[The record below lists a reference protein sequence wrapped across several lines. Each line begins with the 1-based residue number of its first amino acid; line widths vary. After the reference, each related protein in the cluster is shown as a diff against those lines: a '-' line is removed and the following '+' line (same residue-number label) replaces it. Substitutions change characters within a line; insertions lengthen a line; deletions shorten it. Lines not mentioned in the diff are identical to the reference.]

1 MSGIQTMTVPVET
14 AKRNFGQLLEGLHL
28 GETITVVNSEEMPLA
43 LIIPLRP
50 ARAESERVSDW
61 EARWDALAHKVSR
74 AWKSDRGSVE
84 ILTEMRR

>member
-14 AKRNFGQLLEGLHL
+14 AKRNFGQLLEGLHS

-43 LIIPLRP
+43 LIIPLKS
-50 ARAESERVSDW
+50 ARAEIERVSDW

-74 AWKSDRGSVE
+74 AWKSDRGAVE